1 MASASVPLCFDHL
14 RRLAGYLP
22 QLAEQLRAS
31 VVRLPRADVR
41 IAATATLLGVTA
53 SAALTLTQPP
63 QLRTTATKPAVDAPA
78 DATAPLAGPV
88 KIIGAA
94 PRSENCAEQVW
105 PYIEQ
110 RCLTRAADKPKA
122 SPVASDAAPGDGS
135 ARERATSGVAPAEF
149 SALPMPMAAQPAKP
163 RVATAY
169 LPAPRPRFGTFGT
182 MESDRLV
189 IPRGATPIPPAAW
202 DRHSV
207 WQDAEDVWAERR
219 IETPML
225 GEPRRR
231 SGRRGNR
238 SRYGGTRPLFG
249 FPF

>member
-22 QLAEQLRAS
+22 QLAEQLQS
-31 VVRLPRADVR
+31 WIVRLPRADAR
-41 IAATATLLGVTA
+41 IAATATLLGMTA
-53 SAALTLTQPP
+53 SAALTFTQPP
-63 QLRTTATKPAVDAPA
+63 PLRTTATKPAVDAPA
-78 DATAPLAGPV
+78 DATGPLAGPV

-110 RCLTRAADKPKA
+110 RCLTR
-122 SPVASDAAPGDGS
+122 VAAPGDGA
-135 ARERATSGVAPAEF
+135 ARERATSGLAPAEF
-149 SALPMPMAAQPAKP
+149 SALPTPMAAQPAKP

-169 LPAPRPRFGTFGT
+169 LPAPRPRFAT

-207 WQDAEDVWAERR
+207 WQDAEDVWAERG
-219 IETPML
+219 IERPML

-231 SGRRGNR
+231 SGRRGHR

-249 FPF
+249 FRF

>member
-14 RRLAGYLP
+14 RRLAGCLP
-22 QLAEQLRAS
+22 QLAEQLQACI
-31 VVRLPRADVR
+31 VGLPRADAR

-53 SAALTLTQPP
+53 SAALTFTQPP

-122 SPVASDAAPGDGS
+122 SPVASEGAPGDGS
-135 ARERATSGVAPAEF
+135 ARERATSGLAPAEF
-149 SALPMPMAAQPAKP
+149 SALPTPMAAQPAKP
-163 RVATAY
+163 RVATTY
-169 LPAPRPRFGTFGT
+169 LPVPRARFGT

-189 IPRGATPIPPAAW
+189 VPRGATPIPPAAW

-207 WQDAEDVWAERR
+207 WRGAEDVWAERG
-219 IETPML
+219 IERPIL

-231 SGRRGNR
+231 SGRRGHR